1 VTEPVFPAV
10 LAEDLRSLADMF
22 SPATIVML
30 LQAAD
35 ALDPDE
41 PPEDIPAVRPSHEDI
56 ADAIQD
62 ALDSGLYELT
72 LTQDGQPAEL
82 WQLARCLDKAGLI
95 RWEGVG
101 P

>member
-1 VTEPVFPAV
+1 MTDPIFPAV

-41 PPEDIPAVRPSHEDI
+41 EPDDMPPARPSHEDI

-72 LTQDGQPAEL
+72 LTQDGHPAEL